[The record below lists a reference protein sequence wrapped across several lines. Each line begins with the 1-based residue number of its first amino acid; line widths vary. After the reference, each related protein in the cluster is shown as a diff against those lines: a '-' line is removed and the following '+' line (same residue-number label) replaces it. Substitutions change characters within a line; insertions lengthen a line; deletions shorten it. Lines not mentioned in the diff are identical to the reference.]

1 MKNYVKHL
9 KGGRYMI
16 LFAILATIMA
26 LLLVIAFVT
35 IVVGG
40 TGFIVIFGDV
50 IVCIVLIG
58 LLIKF
63 LFFRK

>member
-1 MKNYVKHL
+1 
-9 KGGRYMI
+9 MI